1 MAPRRRREAVP
12 AVNAEA
18 STTSLELALAHA
30 GQLLDSD
37 PALAAQQATEIL
49 RVVGDHPRALRLLAA
64 AHSRQGDDQAAV
76 GILGPLARA
85 CPDWA
90 QAHRD
95 FGGALARL
103 GRFDEAVAALRQVA
117 TLQPEAP
124 RTWLDLADALGANG
138 DAAGADAAY
147 LRHVRQS
154 AKDPA
159 LLAIGKALF
168 ENLLP
173 EAEEQ
178 LRVRLEQ
185 APNDVAAIRMLA
197 ELSAR
202 LGRDD
207 DALALLTR
215 CMELAPGFHAARKNL
230 AQVLNRGNRHA
241 EALEQVET
249 LLASEPAHPSYLNL
263 KAVILGRIGDY
274 AQAIALYEEI
284 LAQHPRHP
292 QLWMSNGHALKTAGF
307 QDRAIAAYRHAIAI
321 DPACGEAWWS
331 LANLKTVRFDAGDIA
346 AMRAQL
352 ARGDLGDEQRLHLD
366 FALGKALEDA
376 GDYERSF
383 RHYLDG
389 NALRRT
395 LVPYSA
401 DDNAGRGRAARRVYS
416 REFFAARE
424 GWGCDAQDPVF
435 IVGMPRAGSTLVEQ
449 ILSSHPA
456 VEGTMEL
463 PEIISLARVLRRRA
477 ESPQTTSYHDILA
490 GIDDGEARALGERYL
505 ERTRIHRKRGAPL
518 FIDKMPNNF
527 AHIGLIQLALP
538 NAKIVDARRH
548 PLACCLSGF
557 KQHFARGQ
565 DFSYSLDDI
574 GRYYRDYVELMAHFD
589 DVLPG
594 RVHRVI
600 YEDMVADTESEVRRL
615 LDYCGLPFDAAC
627 LRFFENPR
635 AVRTASSE
643 QVRQPIYRDGVD
655 HWRHYEAWLEP
666 LEAALGPV
674 LDAYPQAPP

>member
-1 MAPRRRREAVP
+1 M
-12 AVNAEA
+12 NAQA
-18 STTSLELALAHA
+18 STTSLELALTHA
-30 GQLLDSD
+30 GRLLDSD
-37 PALAAQQATEIL
+37 PALAAQQAGEIL
-49 RVVGDHPRALRLLAA
+49 RVVGEHPRALRLLAA
-64 AHSRQGDDQAAV
+64 AHARQGDDQAAV

-95 FGGALARL
+95 FGAALARL
-103 GRFDEAVAALRQVA
+103 GRLDEAVAALRRA
-117 TLQPEAP
+117 TSLQPDAP
-124 RTWLDLADALGANG
+124 GGWLALADALHASG
-138 DAAGADAAY
+138 DTAGAEAAC
-147 LRHVRQS
+147 LQHVRHS
-154 AKDPA
+154 AKDPT

-168 ENLLP
+168 ENRLP
-173 EAEEQ
+173 EAEAQ
-178 LRVRLEQ
+178 LRVRLEH

-197 ELSAR
+197 EVAAR

-207 DALALLTR
+207 EALELLTR
-215 CMELAPGFHAARKNL
+215 CLELAPGFHPARKNL
-230 AQVLNRGNRHA
+230 AQVLNRGNRQP
-241 EALEQVET
+241 EALREIET
-249 LLASEPAHPSYLNL
+249 LLAAEPAHPSYLNL

-274 AQAIALYEEI
+274 AQAIGLYDQL
-284 LAQHPRHP
+284 LAAHPQHP
-292 QLWMSNGHALKTAGF
+292 QLWMSNGHALKTAGA
-307 QDRAIAAYRHAIAI
+307 QDRAIAAYRRAIEL
-321 DPACGEAWWS
+321 DPGSGEAYWS
-331 LANLKTVRFDAGDIA
+331 LANLKTVRFDADDIA

-352 ARGDLGDEQRLHLD
+352 QRSDLGDEPRLHFD

-376 GDYERSF
+376 GDYATSF
-383 RHYLDG
+383 RHYLAG
-389 NALRRT
+389 NALRRA

-401 DDNAGRGRAARRVYS
+401 DDNAGRGRAARRVYT
-416 REFFAARE
+416 REFFAERE
-424 GWGCDAQDPVF
+424 GWGCAAPDPIF

-463 PEIISLARVLRRRA
+463 PEVISLARELRRRA
-477 ESPQTTSYHDILA
+477 DSPQATSYHDVLA
-490 GIDDGEARALGERYL
+490 GIDAGEARELGERYL

-527 AHIGLIQLALP
+527 AHIGLIRLALP
-538 NAKIVDARRH
+538 NARIIDARRH

-589 DVLPG
+589 EVLPG
-594 RVHRVI
+594 KVHRVI

-615 LDYCGLPFDAAC
+615 LEYCGLPFDPAC

-643 QVRQPIYRDGVD
+643 QVRRPIYRDGVD
-655 HWRHYEAWLEP
+655 HWRHYEAWLGP
-666 LEAALGPV
+666 LKQALGPL
-674 LDAYPQAPP
+674 LDAWPQAPAASP